1 VYGPVALA
9 GSSAGIATVSGTLT
23 MIWGR
28 QITLAQEVVESDV
41 LQTDRQRSLSQ
52 EIIETEV
59 DQGPKWWRMSQFV
72 IEVDGD
78 NWGFAT
84 GRILSGQFV

>member
-1 VYGPVALA
+1 MADQRD
-9 GSSAGIATVSGTLT
+9 LT
-23 MIWGR
+23 
-28 QITLAQEVVESDV
+28 QEVVETDV
-41 LQTDRQRSLSQ
+41 NQTDRQRRLSQ
-52 EIIETEV
+52 IVIEADHDPLLQRSLFQEVVETEV

-84 GRILSGQFV
+84 GRILSAQFV